1 VPDPRLIDVSVPRHP
16 DGVVLVLH
24 GGGGQGGPTPV
35 SPTQP
40 SVLRMI
46 PVARRIARAGHGQ
59 LAVLRLLNSS
69 RALKQ
74 LASRFGPATPVCV
87 VGHSLGGR
95 AALLSAGGPQ
105 VHGVVALAPW
115 VYPDDVA
122 TGVAGTPI
130 VIIHG
135 DQDQVAPP
143 ERSRR
148 LAQAL
153 RRQTQVAYVTVTGGK
168 HAMLSRFAQFDGL
181 AHCVAWMLLGDRR
194 DPIVGRIADGEH
206 DLTV

>member
-1 VPDPRLIDVSVPRHP
+1 
-16 DGVVLVLH
+16 
-24 GGGGQGGPTPV
+24 V

-69 RALKQ
+69 RGWTTGQTPLQDVEGALKQ

-181 AHCVAWMLLGDRR
+181 AAHCVAWMLLGDRR